1 MSLAIGRPPMENVE
15 IPPREII
22 APHFDLC
29 RGFPGDSLER
39 CPSKHRKE
47 ALWTVLLTGIVGNA
61 VATKLVKIGHPHFN
75 LRLALRIA
83 LRKAWA
89 GVDSNH

>member
-1 MSLAIGRPPMENVE
+1 MSQQTQEGGVVK
-15 IPPREII
+15 I
-22 APHFDLC
+22 A
-29 RGFPGDSLER
+29 
-39 CPSKHRKE
+39 
-47 ALWTVLLTGIVGNA
+47 VLLTGIVGNA

-89 GVDSNH
+89 EVDSNH